1 MTRTWQG
8 VAFAATPPD
17 SLRMNRR
24 DFLSTATASGA
35 ALALAGWP
43 LSALAA
49 PRPLRPGGL
58 RLDFDRGWQFAR
70 AGLSETAALAGDAAW
85 TPVTLPHT
93 AKVEAL
99 VTGPPGS
106 DTYQWQG
113 TSWYRKPFSVPA
125 EAEGQSVWL
134 RFEGAMNVADV
145 WLDGEYLGRHLGGW
159 TPFGLDLT
167 DRVRPGAEHVL
178 AVRLDNTDNA
188 LTGPK
193 PLADLDFNYYGGLYR
208 NVHLVVKDRLHI
220 TDPVLAD
227 KVASGG
233 VFARTLAASAEEAEE
248 WVQVH
253 VANTDGRPRTFAVRA
268 VLEDADGHVAA
279 EATSAPVV
287 LAPGSETEVVQTL
300 RVVGP
305 RLWSPTAPHL
315 YTLRAEVVEA
325 AEGAGRV
332 VDAEETR
339 VGLRTIEMSP
349 EGFRINGEAMFL
361 RGTNRHQ
368 ELPYVGYAL
377 SGAAQWRD
385 AKRIKDAGFD
395 YVRLSHYLHDP
406 AFMDACDALG
416 LVVMDCIPGWQYF
429 DRESEAF
436 AALQLENCRTMI
448 RRDRN
453 HPCVILWEVSLNESW
468 MTDAFI
474 EASHRLA
481 HEEYPGDQC
490 YTCGWTRGYDVF
502 IQARQHGGCEDVTDI
517 ACAVSEYGDW
527 EYYAQNA
534 GLDQSAWADL
544 APDAANSRQLRWHGE
559 RALLQQATN
568 FQEAHNDNRK
578 TIAFADGLWVMF
590 DYNRGYAPDVE
601 SSGTMDLF
609 RLPKFS
615 YYLFQS
621 QRDPSERYAEAEAG
635 PMAFAATYWTP
646 DSPTDVRVFSNCDE
660 VELRLNGRVVAR
672 QRPDDDRISTHLAH
686 PPFTFSVGA
695 FEPGTLEAVGYL
707 GGRAAAR
714 HTVRTPG
721 AVARLALSVDESGR
735 PFAVDGKDQVLVHA
749 RLLDA
754 HGTLVPDAWENV
766 TFGVTGEAEAVGTNP
781 YSSEAGVASA
791 LVQTEVRRPRAAV
804 YALAVVAGEGEA
816 RVLHAGAP
824 LGGDVEPME
833 VRVTTDGSA
842 PTAAS
847 PRYTGPLASAE
858 RVRAALLVGG
868 RIVATADSAAERFR
882 VAGSVAPVATEDAHD

>member
-1 MTRTWQG
+1 
-8 VAFAATPPD
+8 
-17 SLRMNRR
+17 MNRR
-24 DFLSTATASGA
+24 DFLSTTAASGA

-43 LSALAA
+43 LAGLAA
-49 PRPLRPGGL
+49 PRPLPGGGL
-58 RLDFDRGWQFAR
+58 RLDFTRDWQFAR
-70 AGLSETAALAGDAAW
+70 ADLSEAAALAGDAAW
-85 TPVTLPHT
+85 TPATLPHT

-99 VTGPPGS
+99 VTGAPGS
-106 DTYQWQG
+106 ETCQWQG
-113 TSWYRKPFSVPA
+113 TAWYRKAFTVPA
-125 EAEGQSVWL
+125 EAEGRSVWL
-134 RFEGAMNVADV
+134 KVEGAMNVADV
-145 WLDGEYLGRHLGGW
+145 WLDGEKLGRHLGGW
-159 TPFGLDLT
+159 TPFGFDLT

-208 NVHLVVKDRLHI
+208 DVHLVVKDRLHI
-220 TDPVLAD
+220 TDPILAD

-233 VFARTLAASAEEAEE
+233 VFARTLSASPELAEE

-268 VLEDADGHVAA
+268 VLVDADGHVAA

-287 LAPGSETEVVQTL
+287 LAPGSDTEVVQTL

-305 RLWSPTAPHL
+305 ELWSPLTPTL
-315 YTLRAEVVEA
+315 YTLRTEVVED
-325 AEGAGRV
+325 GRV

-339 VGLRTIEMSP
+339 VGLRRIEISAD
-349 EGFRINGEAMFL
+349 GFVINGEPMFL

-368 ELPYVGYAL
+368 EVPYVGYAI
-377 SGAAQWRD
+377 SAAAQWRD
-385 AKRIKDAGFD
+385 ARKIKDAGFD

-436 AALQLENCRTMI
+436 AQLQLANCRTMI

-468 MTDAFI
+468 MTDEFVA
-474 EASHRLA
+474 ASHALG

-490 YTCGWTRGYDVF
+490 YTCGWTDGYDVF
-502 IQARQHGGCEDVTDI
+502 IQARQHGGCEDVTDR
-517 ACAVSEYGDW
+517 ACLVSEYGDW

-534 GLDQSAWADL
+534 GLDQDAWADL
-544 APDAANSRQLRWHGE
+544 APDDANSRQLRWHGE

-601 SSGTMDLF
+601 SSGCMDLF

-615 YYLFQS
+615 YWFFQS
-621 QRDPSERYAEAEAG
+621 QRDPGEAYAEADSG
-635 PMAFAATYWTP
+635 PMAFVASYWTP

-660 VELRLNGRVVAR
+660 VELRLNGRAVAR
-672 QRPDDDRISTHLAH
+672 QRPDADRLSTHLAH
-686 PPFTFSVGA
+686 PPFTFAVGA
-695 FEPGTLEAVGYL
+695 FEPGTLEAVAYL
-707 GGRAAAR
+707 DGQEAAR
-714 HTVRTPG
+714 HAVRTPG
-721 AVARLALSVDESGR
+721 PVARLALHVDESGE
-735 PFAVDGKDQVLVHA
+735 PFAVDGKDQVFVHA

-754 HGTLVPDAWENV
+754 HGTLVPDAWHNV
-766 TFGVTGEAEAVGTNP
+766 AFGVTGEAEVVGANP
-781 YSSEAGVASA
+781 YSSEAGIASA

-804 YALAVVAGEGEA
+804 YALSLVPCAEGVCA
-816 RVLHAGAP
+816 LHAGASA
-824 LGGDVEPME
+824 GGDVEPMA
-833 VRVTTDGSA
+833 VRVTTDGSE
-842 PTAAS
+842 PTLAS
-847 PRYTGPLASAE
+847 PLYAGPVAGAA
-858 RVRAALLVGG
+858 RVRAALVVGG
-868 RIVATADSAAERFR
+868 QIVATADTAAERFR
-882 VAGSVAPVATEDAHD
+882 VAGSVAPPAPESHD